1 LYESFRMHESW
12 VPNLDNPQPN
22 HFYSALGYILAIAF
36 FLGLYY
42 LSLENYLLFHS
53 MVEGYSTVIA
63 FAIFIKG
70 WNARRYMDNGYL
82 LYLGIA
88 YLFVGLLDFLHFL
101 AYKGMGVFP
110 AAGPNLPTQLWLAS
124 RYMESISLL
133 TAFFFVRRRVSARGV
148 LTAYFLVTAV
158 VLASIFY
165 WRIFP
170 QSYVVDSGLTSFK
183 IYSEYVICLLLLAS
197 LFVIY
202 KERSFLDKKV
212 RSLIVWSIILTILAE
227 LAFTRYVAVYGF
239 INTLGHLFK
248 IVSFFLIYKAI
259 VFTSFTRP
267 FDLIFKELKEKDKK
281 LEEDLA
287 TIRDLE
293 RDRDVVLSMLVHDMK
308 TPLIS
313 IKGFSNLLLKK
324 TDLPKTDKSRDYLQA
339 IHRQSNQLEKL
350 IHYFLLSSQ
359 SGEHK
364 LVLNLEQEDLTQLL
378 RDVADEF
385 KDICE
390 MLEIRIKLD
399 LPSSP
404 LSAWVDKPRL
414 QRAINNLMD
423 NAIRFSP
430 RHSVI
435 SLGLSSNGRRFS
447 IKVQDQGPGI
457 PEKDMD
463 KIFTPFFRGAGQKD
477 GTGYG
482 LGLAGVKT
490 IVESHEGEIQAG
502 NAESGGA
509 RFIITLP
516 HNIGQ

>member
-1 LYESFRMHESW
+1 
-12 VPNLDNPQPN
+12 
-22 HFYSALGYILAIAF
+22 
-36 FLGLYY
+36 
-42 LSLENYLLFHS
+42 
-53 MVEGYSTVIA
+53 
-63 FAIFIKG
+63 
-70 WNARRYMDNGYL
+70 
-82 LYLGIA
+82 
-88 YLFVGLLDFLHFL
+88 
-101 AYKGMGVFP
+101 
-110 AAGPNLPTQLWLAS
+110 
-124 RYMESISLL
+124 
-133 TAFFFVRRRVSARGV
+133 
-148 LTAYFLVTAV
+148 
-158 VLASIFY
+158 
-165 WRIFP
+165 
-170 QSYVVDSGLTSFK
+170 
-183 IYSEYVICLLLLAS
+183 
-197 LFVIY
+197 
-202 KERSFLDKKV
+202 
-212 RSLIVWSIILTILAE
+212 
-227 LAFTRYVAVYGF
+227 
-239 INTLGHLFK
+239 
-248 IVSFFLIYKAI
+248 LIYKAI

-281 LEEDLA
+281 LEQDLA

-293 RDRDVVLSMLVHDMK
+293 KDRDVVLSMLVHDMK

-324 TDLPKTDKSRDYLQA
+324 TDLPKTDKSHDYLQA

-385 KDICE
+385 KDLCE
-390 MLEIRIKLD
+390 MLEINIELD

-435 SLGLSSNGRRFS
+435 SLGLSNNGRRFS

-490 IVESHEGEIQAG
+490 IVESHEGEIQVG

-509 RFIITLP
+509 RFTITLP